1 MLLKRIF
8 NGSSL
13 LNREYS
19 IVDVNNFN
27 HSLLFSV
34 EAIVFGLL
42 AVLLLMYY
50 RGLGR
55 KYVKY
60 WMLSLFSLSAHQLF
74 LVIETQ
80 LIDLSVVTL
89 EKFILECFIQLS
101 LYLHLSA
108 LLLGIYSAVSNRNVS
123 SKIIYTILILS
134 TLVAITSTLLYG
146 FEINEVYNRFY
157 LRESLP
163 AFLMGCSLLLTAFY
177 LYNSA
182 KKYFSAR
189 IFISY
194 SIFMGL
200 RYILFSFLSIVL
212 INEYWFKQLTEVLIY
227 FDMGAFT
234 LLAFSMLIWMQG
246 AERNIAISAV
256 NKAQYLGKHDSLT
269 GALNRQQVMEKL
281 PLIIEKAEGSQ
292 QNLAVFLLDIKRF
305 KFVNDT
311 YGLKVGDEILGEIA
325 SRLDN
330 SIFMPQ
336 VVGRLSG
343 DSFVFVIDNVDEN
356 QQSAAIEHLH
366 GLINRPYNI
375 KQYKVL
381 LQCSIGYCIYP
392 QDGRLAEDLLQKAN
406 LALAQA
412 ESQNVATVKYK
423 AGMQSHGRRLLAME
437 KEIRDGFENT
447 EFVLYFQPQLNLLNN
462 RIEGFEALVRWQ
474 HPERGL
480 LQPASFLPDIE
491 SLNLLSELDSYV
503 LEKACQGVARWQK
516 QYHRRVTVAV
526 NITAVEFQD
535 PKLIEKIQALL
546 FKYQIPPTC
555 LDLEITENVVITE
568 IATAMNTIVILQNMG
583 IKVSIDD
590 FGTGYSSLAYLRKLP
605 IDKIKIDKS
614 FIEEVASNDSDL
626 TIVKSMVELSHGLGK
641 RVLAEG
647 VETEEQL
654 RLLRNIGCDAVQGYY
669 ISKPIPE
676 NELTKYFTH
685 Q

>member
-1 MLLKRIF
+1 MMGEKDF
-8 NGSSL
+8 
-13 LNREYS
+13 
-19 IVDVNNFN
+19 F

-42 AVLLLMYY
+42 ATLLLMYY

-55 KYVKY
+55 QYVKY
-60 WMLSLFSLSAHQLF
+60 WMLSLCFLSTHQL
-74 LVIETQ
+74 LLAIETQ
-80 LIDLSVVTL
+80 LTDVSDVAL
-89 EKFILECFIQLS
+89 EKIILTCFIQLS
-101 LYLHLSA
+101 LYFHLTA
-108 LLLGIYSAVSNRNVS
+108 LLLGIYSAVSKR
-123 SKIIYTILILS
+123 ILS
-134 TLVAITSTLLYG
+134 KKITYATFILSICLAITATLLYG
-146 FEINEVYNRFY
+146 FNENEVYNRFY

-163 AFLMGCSLLLTAFY
+163 AFLMGCSLLLAGFY
-177 LYNSA
+177 LYNSP
-182 KKYFSAR
+182 KKYFSAH
-189 IFISY
+189 IFIIY
-194 SIFMGL
+194 SLVMGL
-200 RYILFSFLSIVL
+200 RYVLFSFLSIML
-212 INEYWFKQLTEVLIY
+212 INEYWFRPFAEVLIY

-246 AERNIAISAV
+246 AERSIAISAM

-281 PLIIEKAEGSQ
+281 PLIIEETESNQ

-311 YGLKVGDEILGEIA
+311 YGLKVGDAILGEIA
-325 SRLDN
+325 SRLDE
-330 SIFMPQ
+330 SIFLPK
-336 VVGRLSG
+336 VIGRLSG
-343 DSFVFVIDNVDEN
+343 DSFVFVTNNVDKQ

-366 GLINRPYNI
+366 GLINRPYFI
-375 KQYKVL
+375 KQHKVL
-381 LQCSIGYCIYP
+381 LQCSVGYCLYP
-392 QDGRLAEDLLQKAN
+392 QDAKLAEDLLQKAN

-423 AGMQSHGRRLLAME
+423 SGMQSHGRRLLAME
-437 KEIRDGFENT
+437 KEIRDGFEKN

-480 LQPASFLPDIE
+480 LQPGSFLPDIE
-491 SLNLLSELDSYV
+491 SLNMLSDLDSYV
-503 LEKACQGVARWQK
+503 LDRACQSIARLQK
-516 QYHRRVTVAV
+516 TYHRRVTIAV

-535 PKLIEKIQALL
+535 PQLIENIQALL
-546 FKYQIPPTC
+546 FKYQITPRC
-555 LDLEITENVVITE
+555 LDLEITENVVMTE
-568 IATAMNTIVILQNMG
+568 IATAMNTIFILQNMG
-583 IKVSIDD
+583 INVSIDD

-676 NELTKYFTH
+676 NELKKYFSRP
-685 Q
+685 

>member
-1 MLLKRIF
+1 MGEKDF
-8 NGSSL
+8 
-13 LNREYS
+13 Y
-19 IVDVNNFN
+19 

-42 AVLLLMYY
+42 TALLFMYY

-55 KYVKY
+55 QYVKY
-60 WMLSLFSLSAHQLF
+60 WMLSLFSLSTHQVF
-74 LVIETQ
+74 LAIETQ
-80 LIDLSVVTL
+80 LTNLSDIAIEKVTL
-89 EKFILECFIQLS
+89 ACFIQLS
-101 LYLHLSA
+101 LYFHLTA
-108 LLLGIYSAVSNRNVS
+108 LLLGIYSAVSNK
-123 SKIIYTILILS
+123 KIHKSMTYYTFIFSAILAL
-134 TLVAITSTLLYG
+134 TSTLLYG
-146 FEINEVYNRFY
+146 FEVNEVYNRFY

-163 AFLMGCSLLLTAFY
+163 AFVMGCGLLLTALY
-177 LYNSA
+177 LYNSP
-182 KKYFSAR
+182 KKYFSTR
-189 IFISY
+189 VFVFY
-194 SIFMGL
+194 CVVMGL

-212 INEYWFKQLTEVLIY
+212 INEYWFRELAEVLIY

-234 LLAFSMLIWMQG
+234 ILAFSMLIWMQG
-246 AERNIAISAV
+246 AERNIAISAM

-281 PLIIEKAEGSQ
+281 PLIIEKTASNQ

-311 YGLKVGDEILGEIA
+311 YGLKVGDAILGEIA
-325 SRLDN
+325 SRLDG
-330 SIFMPQ
+330 SIFLPQ
-336 VVGRLSG
+336 VIGRLSG
-343 DSFVFVIDNVDEN
+343 DSFVFVIDSVDSK
-356 QQSAAIEHLH
+356 QQTAAIEHLH
-366 GLINRPYNI
+366 GLINRPYYI
-375 KQYKVL
+375 KQHKVL
-381 LQCSIGYCIYP
+381 LQCSIGYCLYP
-392 QDGRLAEDLLQKAN
+392 QDGKLAEDLLQKAN

-423 AGMQSHGRRLLAME
+423 EGMQSHGRRLLAME
-437 KEIRDGFENT
+437 KEIRHGFEKN
-447 EFVLYFQPQLNLLNN
+447 EFVLYYQPQLNLLNN

-480 LQPASFLPDIE
+480 LQPADFLPDIE

-503 LEKACQGVARWQK
+503 LQEACQGVARWYK
-516 QYHRRVTVAV
+516 QYNRRVTVAV

-535 PKLIEKIQALL
+535 PKLIENIQALL
-546 FKYQIPPTC
+546 YKYQIPPRC

-568 IATAMNTIVILQNMG
+568 MATAMNTIVILQNMG

-590 FGTGYSSLAYLRKLP
+590 FGTGYSSLAYLRRLP

-614 FIEEVASNDSDL
+614 FIEEVASNDSDF

-669 ISKPIPE
+669 ISKPVPE
-676 NELTKYFTH
+676 HDLKKYFTRP
-685 Q
+685 